1 MKFKFKLAL
10 FQGAMVIACYQSCCI
25 IGHVMLRL
33 AGWNKERHG
42 A

>member
-10 FQGAMVIACYQSCCI
+10 FQRGTVVACYQSCCF
-25 IGHVMLRL
+25 IGHVLLRL
-33 AGWNKERHG
+33 AGWDGERHG